1 MKNDKS
7 TLAQALAI
15 LLATLFA
22 VAAAHASEK
31 VIFPFGS
38 NSALPNSPLAS
49 DSSGNLY
56 GTANVGIEKCPV
68 LYELSPASNGTW
80 TETILY
86 TFQNCFKTGIGP
98 IGALSVDN
106 AGNIY
111 GSLYGF
117 GPADGSGVVY
127 ELVKH
132 ADGTFTY
139 KPLHNFGGDEGGP
152 FGELA
157 WDSSGNIYGA
167 TFHDSTTFQ
176 GEVFELSPQPNGSW
190 KETILYSFPSPNGV
204 GSPVGSVIFDGNGNL
219 YGATFY
225 GIGNYDGD
233 SRGAIYELSPQHR
246 GQWKFS
252 ILYNFKI
259 SDKTQFPNSR
269 LIFDSSG
276 NLYGTSQGSN
286 YYGTI
291 FEVSPSTSGS
301 WTEKTIHTFT
311 SGSDG
316 GNTVG
321 NLAFDTNGNLYGTT
335 YNGGL
340 GCSQFLCGTVYKL
353 TPQSGGAWKESIFH
367 AFQSATDGSIPYSGL
382 LLGNDG
388 NLYGTTNHG
397 GSRYGYG
404 TVYQITP

>member
-1 MKNDKS
+1 MKNNKS
-7 TLAQALAI
+7 KLAQSLAI
-15 LLATLFA
+15 LFATLFIA
-22 VAAAHASEK
+22 VTAYASEK
-31 VIFPFGS
+31 VIFPFGVD
-38 NSALPNSPLAS
+38 SAFPNTALTS
-49 DSSGNLY
+49 DSAGNLY
-56 GTANVGIEKCPV
+56 GAANVGIEKCPI
-68 LYELSPASNGTW
+68 LYELSPASNGAW

-86 TFQNCFKTGIGP
+86 TFQNCFKTGIDP
-98 IGALSVDN
+98 IGALTVDK
-106 AGNIY
+106 AGNIF
-111 GSLYGF
+111 GALYGF

-127 ELVKH
+127 ELVKQ

-152 FGELA
+152 LGDFA

-190 KETILYSFPSPNGV
+190 KDTILYTFPSPNGV
-204 GSPVGSVIFDGNGNL
+204 GSPVGSVIFDGKGNL

-233 SRGAIYELSPQHR
+233 SRGAIYELSPQSGGR
-246 GQWKFS
+246 WKFS

-286 YYGTI
+286 FYGTI

-301 WTEKTIHTFT
+301 WTEKTIHMFT

-316 GNTVG
+316 GNTIG
-321 NLAFDTNGNLYGTT
+321 NLTLDTNGNLYGTT
-335 YNGGL
+335 YSGGL
-340 GCSQFLCGTVYKL
+340 GCNQSLCGTVYKL
-353 TPQSGGAWKESIFH
+353 TPQSGGAWNESISH
-367 AFQSATDGSIPYSGL
+367 AFQSATDGSIPYTGL
-382 LLGNDG
+382 FLGNDG
-388 NLYGTTNHG
+388 DLYGTTYHG